1 MKSLKPQIRRFKSLA
16 NKILIMLAFS
26 CVSGVFSVSPAFADH
41 HIGHGMDIRHDDG
54 FGHRDH
60 RFDDHF
66 DYAYRYYDN
75 GPGYGR
81 QPAYRQPYIYSQP
94 VYIPPPIYSPP
105 PPSPGINLIFPLDLR
120 HR

>member
-1 MKSLKPQIRRFKSLA
+1 MKSLKPQIRRFQLLA

-26 CVSGVFSVSPAFADH
+26 SAIGIFSASTAFADH
-41 HIGHGMDIRHDDG
+41 GIGHGLDIRHDG
-54 FGHRDH
+54 YGHRDH

-66 DYAYRYYDN
+66 DYAYRYYDY
-75 GPGYGR
+75 GPGYGY
-81 QPAYRQPYIYSQP
+81 QPSYRQPYIYSQP